1 MYDKWIALGEYRMNK
16 SNSKDLLSIN
26 KESECCDVTIIHD
39 DIVTE
44 IREKQLPH
52 DDVTQ
57 IASIFQA
64 FGDPTRVR
72 IIHTLIL
79 SEMCVCDIAATL
91 EMTQSAVSHQLRLL
105 KNLGIVKRRKVG
117 RTVYY
122 SIDDEHIL
130 VLFETGLNHVAHK

>member
-1 MYDKWIALGEYRMNK
+1 MDKLNLKESTSMNK
-16 SNSKDLLSIN
+16 EAD
-26 KESECCDVTIIHD
+26 CCDVTIIHD
-39 DIVTE
+39 DIVATV
-44 IREKQLPH
+44 REKQLPH
-52 DDVTQ
+52 DQVIQ
-57 IASIFQA
+57 FASIFQA

-72 IIHTLIL
+72 IIHSLIL

-130 VLFETGLNHVAHK
+130 VLFETGLTHVVHQ